1 MRILAV
7 DPGER
12 KIGLAISDPVG
23 IAARPLAT
31 LDHVARMDDA
41 ARIVAAAQAHDAR
54 MIVVGMALEA
64 NGQIGPAARHAERLV
79 EALRELTR
87 LPVVLHDE
95 SLSTQIAH
103 DAMLASGRRQ
113 HARRTQIH
121 AASAAAI
128 LQSYLDAH
136 SSE

>member
-7 DPGER
+7 DPGEK

-23 IAARPLAT
+23 IAARPLVT
-31 LDHVARMDDA
+31 LDHTARMEDA
-41 ARIVAAAQAHDAR
+41 ARIVAVALEHDVQK
-54 MIVVGMALEA
+54 IVVGLALEA
-64 NGQIGPAARHAERLV
+64 NGQMGPAARHAERLV
-79 EALRELTR
+79 AALRELTP

-113 HARRTQIH
+113 HARREAIH

>member
-7 DPGER
+7 DPGAK
-12 KIGLAISDPVG
+12 KIGLALSDPDG
-23 IAARPLAT
+23 IAARPLTT
-31 LDHVARMDDA
+31 LDHVSCSADA
-41 ARIVAAAQAHDAR
+41 ARIVALAVEHQAEMILIGQPLDLSAQP
-54 MIVVGMALEA
+54 
-64 NGQIGPAARHAERLV
+64 GPAARHSLRL
-79 EALRELTR
+79 AAAIRELTP
-87 LPVVLHDE
+87 LPVRLHDE

-103 DAMLASGRRQ
+103 DAMLASGRRRRD
-113 HARRTQIH
+113 RRTQIH

>member
-31 LDHVARMDDA
+31 FDHTARMEDA
-41 ARIVAAAQAHDAR
+41 ARIVAVAQEHDAQ

-64 NGQIGPAARHAERLV
+64 SGQVGPAARHSERLAA
-79 EALRELTR
+79 ALRELTT
-87 LPVVLHDE
+87 LPIVLHDE

-103 DAMLASGRRQ
+103 DAMLASGRKQ

-136 SSE
+136 SSQ

>member
-7 DPGER
+7 DPGEK

-23 IAARPLAT
+23 IAARPLTT
-31 LDHVARMDDA
+31 LDHTARMDDA
-41 ARIVAAAQAHDAR
+41 ARIVALAVEHDAR
-54 MIVVGMALEA
+54 MIVVGLALEA
-64 NGQIGPAARHAERLV
+64 DGQVGPAARHAERLAA
-79 EALRELTR
+79 ALRELTS
-87 LPVVLHDE
+87 LPIVLHDE

-113 HARRTQIH
+113 HARRTHIH

>member
-12 KIGLAISDPVG
+12 KIGLAVSDPVG

-31 LDHVARMDDA
+31 FDHTARMDDA
-41 ARIVAAAQAHDAR
+41 ARIVAAALEQDVQ
-54 MIVVGMALEA
+54 MILVGMALEA
-64 NGQIGPAARHAERLV
+64 TGEIGPAGRHAERLAA
-79 EALRELTR
+79 ALRELTA
-87 LPVVLHDE
+87 LPVVLYDE

-113 HARRTQIH
+113 HSRRTQIH

>member
-1 MRILAV
+1 M
-7 DPGER
+7 E
-12 KIGLAISDPVG
+12 
-23 IAARPLAT
+23 
-31 LDHVARMDDA
+31 DA
-41 ARIVAAAQAHDAR
+41 ARIVAVVQEHDAH

-64 NGQIGPAARHAERLV
+64 TGEIGPAARHAERLA
-79 EALRELTR
+79 EALRELTP
-87 LPVVLHDE
+87 LPVVLYDE

-113 HARRTQIH
+113 HARRRQIH